1 MNLQNNVSFLRI
13 RPCDSDNE
21 IYLNSRKK
29 EGTSSFYINKNVNLE
44 TIHKNGFQT
53 VSDDINE
60 DAFQW
65 FVNSENWKEFKDIPK
80 SRLIYK
86 VSSSNEKDLE
96 VITRL
101 NPRHILVNNLESIN
115 VLKNLQLSLS
125 FKISKYVNSVDEAIM
140 SINKGVEDLWLRDWS
155 YKEIKILK
163 EKIDQKPL

>member
-1 MNLQNNVSFLRI
+1 MRKDILVSMNLQNNVSFLRI

-29 EGTSSFYINKNVNLE
+29 EGTSSFYINKKVNLE

-60 DAFQW
+60 EAFQW
-65 FVNSENWKEFKDIPK
+65 FVNYKNWKEFKDVPK

-86 VSSSNEKDLE
+86 VSSSIEQDLE

-101 NPRHILVNNLESIN
+101 DIDEGGRVTNIDKKEMQFKDGVQLKQNDNGTMQVNRGFRVEFNSAIGPYKGGLRFH
-115 VLKNLQLSLS
+115 LSL
-125 FKISKYVNSVDEAIM
+125 IHI
-140 SINKGVEDLWLRDWS
+140 
-155 YKEIKILK
+155 
-163 EKIDQKPL
+163 